1 MSENT
6 AREVAGLK
14 SINENLLEMIA
25 GGAMDAGDEEQT
37 LEAIR
42 MAKSMDYSLD
52 GFLAIF
58 DDIDWESPEERA
70 EYYDFVVSNW

>member
-6 AREVAGLK
+6 AREAAGLK

-52 GFLAIF
+52 GFLALF
-58 DDIDWESPEERA
+58 DEIDWGSPEERT